1 MKPEA
6 RRKILALRDGLPAS
20 ERSKKSAAVAEG
32 LKAQAEYINAGS
44 VLFYVDF
51 RSEVQTRM
59 MMQDAL
65 DKGKRVYAPKVDRKS
80 HRLKIFEVKD
90 LAADLE
96 AGYMGIYEPVEGHA
110 GEADP
115 ATLDMVVMP
124 GVGFDPAGRRLGYGG
139 GYYDRLAERLRPGV
153 VLVALAFDCQVVAE
167 IPSEE
172 HDKRVH
178 KIITETRVIA
188 S

>member
-1 MKPEA
+1 LKPEA
-6 RRKILALRDGLPAS
+6 RRGILALRDALTAF
-20 ERSKKSAAVAEG
+20 ERAKKSAAILES
-32 LKAQAEYINAGS
+32 LKAQPEYIKAGA

-59 MMQDAL
+59 MMQDAI

-90 LAADLE
+90 LARDLE
-96 AGYMGIYEPVEGHA
+96 AGYMGIYEPIESHG

-124 GVGFDPAGRRLGYGG
+124 GVGFDSKGRRLGYGG
-139 GYYDRLAERLRPGV
+139 GYYDRLAERLRPGAS
-153 VLVALAFDCQVVAE
+153 LIALAYDCQVVDE

-172 HDKRVH
+172 HDKKVH
-178 KIITETRVIA
+178 KIITETKVIA
-188 S
+188 A